1 MNSQR
6 RRWPVIPAPFGLPV
20 GFALLLCVGAAAS
33 AVNGRLGVLGVAI
46 GCGVIALAVSVVSE
60 PLTAAP
66 LGVVAWMTA
75 TAFARAPFG
84 TLRPW
89 GHEAVVSALV
99 IGPCAA
105 FGAVSG
111 IAARGVV
118 ASAGGVTLVPVTTLA
133 GFAGAVDARRRL
145 LGAVLGAVLL
155 PVLTVLLTGHPFRLD
170 LADNLLLYLIAVVA
184 VTVVGGF
191 WPAVTSAVAAS
202 LLLNWFFTEPYHT
215 FTIAKPDNL
224 LALLLFVI
232 VAVSVSSIV
241 HLAARRSQQAARSR
255 GEAEALLTLARAVL
269 AGNDTPASV
278 LDHLRASLGVGI
290 ELCERSGRTWAR
302 IAASG
307 DIESPATMSVQ
318 VRDGLSVIAHGAI
331 ADQDRRLLEAGA
343 GQAVAALDRDR
354 LRTQAAQAEA
364 LAAGNRMRT
373 ALLAAVSH
381 DLRTP
386 LASIK
391 ASVSSLRQT
400 DVHYSP
406 EDQAALL
413 ETVED
418 STDRLDALIANL
430 LDMSRVQTGA
440 LQPYLHPTSI
450 DEVAPWAV
458 RNVPGGGR
466 VRLDVPD
473 DLPLVHTDSGLLER
487 ALANLLANALRYS
500 PDDRPP
506 ELTASVDG
514 GRVRLAVIDH
524 GPGVPA
530 NQRERM
536 FEPFQRLGD
545 HDMTTGIGLGLA
557 VARGFIESV
566 GGEIAAGDTP
576 GGGLTMTVSLPVAPA
591 HAGRTARVQP

>member
-1 MNSQR
+1 MNGQR
-6 RRWPVIPAPFGLPV
+6 RWWPVIPLVIVP
-20 GFALLLCVGAAAS
+20 AAALG
-33 AVNGRLGVLGVAI
+33 AVTGVAAQ
-46 GCGVIALAVSVVSE
+46 GVQTS
-60 PLTAAP
+60 
-66 LGVVAWMTA
+66 
-75 TAFARAPFG
+75 FA
-84 TLRPW
+84 
-89 GHEAVVSALV
+89 
-99 IGPCAA
+99 
-105 FGAVSG
+105 GA
-111 IAARGVV
+111 
-118 ASAGGVTLVPVTTLA
+118 TLVPVTGFA
-133 GFAGAVDARRRL
+133 GFAGAVDVRRRL
-145 LGAVLGAVLL
+145 LGALLGAALL
-155 PVLTVLLTGHPFRLD
+155 PALTVLLTGHPLNLD
-170 LADNLLLYLIAVVA
+170 LADNLLIYLVAVVA

-191 WPAVTSAVAAS
+191 WPAVASAVAAG
-202 LLLNWFFTEPYHT
+202 LLLNWFFTQPYHT
-215 FTIAKPDNL
+215 FTIAKRDNL
-224 LALLLFVI
+224 LALLLFVV

-255 GEAEALLTLARAVL
+255 GEAEALLALARAVL
-269 AGNDTPASV
+269 AGNDTPGSV
-278 LDHLRASLGVGI
+278 LEQLRVTLGVGI
-290 ELCERSGRTWAR
+290 ELCERSGTTWAR
-302 IAASG
+302 VAASG
-307 DIESPATMSVQ
+307 DIEPPVTVSVQ
-318 VRDGLSVIAHGAI
+318 VRDDLSVIAHGTI
-331 ADQDRRLLEAGA
+331 SDQDRRLLEAGA

-354 LRTQAAQAEA
+354 LRAQAAQAEA

-450 DEVAPWAV
+450 DEVAPWAL
-458 RNVPGGGR
+458 RNVPGGQR

-500 PDDRPP
+500 PDDQPP
-506 ELTASVDG
+506 ELNASVHA
-514 GRVRLAVIDH
+514 GRVRLSVIDH

-530 NQRERM
+530 DQRERM

-545 HDMTTGIGLGLA
+545 RDMTTGVGLGLA
-557 VARGFIESV
+557 VARGFVESV
-566 GGEIAAGDTP
+566 GGQIEAGDTP
-576 GGGLTMTVSLPVAPA
+576 GGGLTMAISLPVARVR
-591 HAGRTARVQP
+591 AGRAAPVEP